1 MLETNEVSRIDT
13 ESFSELTPAD
23 PPNQAADK
31 SSEAKNVVK
40 LRWHQ
45 CFASGDSEWRQRAR
59 GPPSLTYYVQARL
72 WHITSENV

>member
-13 ESFSELTPAD
+13 EIFSEPIPTD

-40 LRWHQ
+40 LRWYQ
-45 CFASGDSEWRQRAR
+45 CFASGVSGDSEREDL
-59 GPPSLTYYVQARL
+59 PV
-72 WHITSENV
+72 